1 MLEDQS
7 HVRLEKLKKL
17 EELGVEAYPYEFD
30 RTHYFKEIIEE
41 NRESTNEELEELNKV
56 VKIAG
61 RVIAIRKMG
70 KSAFLHLFDG
80 EAKLQVYVRKDMVSE
95 KDFQVYNL
103 LDIGDIIGVEGKL
116 FRTKTGEL
124 TVLVSM
130 LAFLTKSLRPLPE
143 KWHGL
148 QDKELRFRQR
158 YLDLIVNENT
168 RKIFNLRSRIIQ
180 IIRMFFY
187 DRGYLEVETPM
198 MQPIPGGAVA
208 KPFITR
214 HNALNID
221 LYLRIAPE
229 LYLKRLLVGGM
240 EKVFEINRNFRNEGI
255 SQKHN
260 PEFTMLEFYELY
272 KDFNFYIQLTEDLIQ
287 ELNKNFLEDDYIEY
301 EGKKINMAPPFK
313 RGKYMDLIC
322 EKAGISLDDLWDEI
336 KLREFI
342 REHINTEE
350 VPPTYGKMLELMF
363 DHYVEE
369 SLQEPTIVTYYPKA
383 ISPLSKRSRLDER
396 ETERFELY
404 IAGMEVANG
413 FSELNDPLDQR
424 NRFEAQ
430 SKDRERGDEEAHVID
445 EDFLTALEHGMAPA
459 AGEGIGID
467 RLIMIYS
474 GTNSIKEVIL
484 FPLLRP
490 KGILATGDIEGI
502 EAKREI

>member
-7 HVRLEKLKKL
+7 YVRLEKLKKL
-17 EELGVEAYPYEFD
+17 EEAGVEIYPYEFD
-30 RTHYFKEIIEE
+30 KSHDFIDIIEE
-41 NRESTNEELEELNKV
+41 YADSSNEELEQSSEA

-70 KSAFLHLFDG
+70 KSGFLHLFDG
-80 EAKLQVYVRKDMVSE
+80 ETKLQVYVRKDMVPE
-95 KDFQVYNL
+95 KDFQVYKL
-103 LDIGDIIGVEGKL
+103 LDIADIIGVEGKL
-116 FRTKTGEL
+116 FRTKSGEL
-124 TVLVSM
+124 TVLVSA
-130 LAFLTKSLRPLPE
+130 LTFLTKSLHPLPE

-158 YLDLIVNENT
+158 YLDLIVNEDT
-168 RKIFNLRSRIIQ
+168 RKVFNLRSRIIQ

-187 DRGYLEVETPM
+187 ERGYLEVETPM
-198 MQPIPGGAVA
+198 MQSIPGGAAA

-214 HNALNID
+214 HNALGID

-272 KDFNFYIQLTEDLIQ
+272 KDFNYYMKLTEDLVGS
-287 ELNKNFLEDDYIEY
+287 LNDAFLENDCLEY
-301 EGKKINMAPPFK
+301 EGKTVSMKAPFK
-313 RGKYMDLIC
+313 RAKYMELIC
-322 EKAGISLDDLWDEI
+322 EKSGISLGDLWDEAKLAVFI
-336 KLREFI
+336 KENI
-342 REHINTEE
+342 ESEE

-369 SLQEPTIVTYYPKA
+369 SLWEPTFVTYYPKA
-383 ISPLSKRSRLDER
+383 ISPLSKRSRQDER

-413 FSELNDPLDQR
+413 FSELNDPMDQR
-424 NRFEAQ
+424 ARFEAQ
-430 SKDRERGDEEAHVID
+430 SKDREKGDDEAHVVD

-474 GTNSIKEVIL
+474 GVNSIKEVIL

-490 KGILATGDIEGI
+490 KTVSTADDAEN
-502 EAKREI
+502 K